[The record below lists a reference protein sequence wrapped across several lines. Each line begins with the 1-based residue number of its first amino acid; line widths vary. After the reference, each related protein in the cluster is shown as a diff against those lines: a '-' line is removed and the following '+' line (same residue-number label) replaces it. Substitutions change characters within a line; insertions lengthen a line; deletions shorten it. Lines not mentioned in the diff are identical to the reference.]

1 MNNFEK
7 ALMTMDSFVAINDV
21 LAGVTLHPKQCID
34 VVKMLYKKKAI
45 VIYDTGTGKTLLAAA
60 FMKLLLNQ
68 DPSRRFI
75 FFCKKDQVVQTPK
88 KLESLTGLPVL
99 CSSSDAKSVRE
110 KILSQD
116 MYKYRIIL
124 LTKECLFNEK
134 VLNRLYEMR
143 SDITGIIIDEA
154 HELNNTSY
162 ASSSEM
168 LQALVSKFEYVIA
181 LTATPIRT
189 DIKQLAKLA
198 NLVDACSYN
207 NPAKLLRS
215 LQNGKFSLSEEP
227 CFFINRKA
235 SELGR
240 VSEPIGHVIWCSPM
254 AQQVQEQ
261 RGGVVL
267 MQVCKGAGAT
277 SQVNSL
283 IELLRSKKGKRGL
296 VYISQ
301 DSIYKWVRSYLDK
314 TEIRYRV
321 IQGETSIAERA
332 EIMDSFNDPDKAD
345 IDVVLLSVTT
355 AIDLDCDFVV
365 FYEFTV
371 DVEQMIGR
379 AHRGLENKQL
389 DVYFLITKGTREVNY
404 FVENILMRCEAI
416 AKILGKENTAVKQAG
431 EEIGF
436 NE

>member
-1 MNNFEK
+1 MNDFEQELLK
-7 ALMTMDSFVAINDV
+7 MDSYIAINDV
-21 LAGVTLHPKQCID
+21 LDGVTLHPKQCID
-34 VVKMLYKKKAI
+34 IVKMLYKKKAI

-75 FFCKKDQVVQTPK
+75 FFCKKDQMVQTPK

-116 MYKYRIIL
+116 MYKYRIIM

-134 VLNRLYEMR
+134 VLNKLYDMR
-143 SDITGIIIDEA
+143 QDITGIIIDEA
-154 HELNNTSY
+154 HELNNTSH

-198 NLVDACSYN
+198 NLVDGKVYS
-207 NPAKLLRS
+207 NPVKLLRL
-215 LQNGKFSLSEEP
+215 LQNGKFSLTDDP

-235 SELGR
+235 CELGR
-240 VSEPIGHVIWCSPM
+240 VSEPVGHVVWCSPM
-254 AQQVQEQ
+254 AQQVEEH
-261 RGGVVL
+261 RGGVLL
-267 MQVCKGAGAT
+267 MQTCKGLGAT
-277 SQVNSL
+277 SQVNTL
-283 IELLRSKKGKRGL
+283 IELLQSKKGKKGL

-314 TEIRYRV
+314 TDIRYRV
-321 IQGETSIAERA
+321 IQGETSMYERA
-332 EIMDSFNDPDKAD
+332 AIMESFNDKSDHN

-355 AIDLDCDFVV
+355 AIDLNCDYVV

-379 AHRGLENKQL
+379 AHRGLENKVL
-389 DVYFLITKGTREVNY
+389 DVYFMITKGTREVEY
-404 FVENILMRCEAI
+404 FIENILMRCSLI
-416 AKILGKENTAVKQAG
+416 AKILGKENSAVKQVG

-436 NE
+436 NG